1 MSKLRD
7 DLDAEAFRLARKQ
20 EVANRL
26 KRVEGQVRGVL
37 GMIERDAPCD
47 AVAQQL
53 AAARK
58 ALDRAFYEML
68 ACSLE
73 SGLADADDAA
83 KQHQVIQDTTRLL
96 AKYA

>member
-7 DLDAEAFRLARKQ
+7 DLDRDAFRHAHKQ
-20 EVANRL
+20 DVTNRL
-26 KRVEGQVRGVL
+26 RRVEGQVRGVL

-47 AVAQQL
+47 AIAQQL

-73 SGLADADDAA
+73 SGLADAGDTAQ
-83 KQHQVIQDTTRLL
+83 KHQVIQETTRLL